1 MANLLSPG
9 IQVSEVD
16 QSQITPVE
24 GDSAAVFGGDFEKG
38 PVGVH
43 TLISSVQEL
52 RDNYGMPNTKN
63 YNDYYQVQNF
73 LAYSG
78 AIYVSRAADLNGT
91 PTKLDG
97 LLFEEN
103 AYKTNVNATKVE
115 GVKVIEADS
124 VDVKFEKTDK
134 FQVGQVLKFNDSN
147 KEYKIKYVRNE
158 VKQIPN
164 PDYQP
169 LTQLVVD
176 PSQASAYVD
185 EVVSYVVTTNAESY
199 TVETDRPDVVLVNK
213 SNKSLTALKV
223 GTAVVTFR
231 ATKEGS
237 RPNTFEFILNV
248 QEKEQTKLVV
258 TPETV
263 NILEGQTAMLNID
276 TDAETYSIVSKNLA
290 IATIA
295 EDKKT
300 INGLRIGSCLVEV
313 SAQANGKTETTKI
326 IDVNVITGIETD
338 LTVSPEGP
346 VTLHKNE
353 EQIFEITTDGF
364 FVLETASEADKEFVT
379 VDTNAKK
386 VTAIKE
392 GNAVVRVRSKVLG
405 ADEVI
410 KRIQIIIL
418 PEKISAT
425 VEPTEINVN
434 TDAGDQTLTVT
445 TEATNISAR
454 VIDTSVA
461 NVSTQEKI
469 ITLTPL
475 AAGNTEIEI
484 TVSSEGYSN
493 NIITVPLTVTAV
505 NADPSGTTNQKSKAK
520 KG

>member
-78 AIYVSRAADLNGT
+78 AIYVSRAADINGT
-91 PTKLDG
+91 PTQLDG
-97 LLFEEN
+97 LQFEEN
-103 AYKTNVNATKVE
+103 AYKTNVNASKIE

-134 FQVGQVLKFNDSN
+134 FEVGQVLKFNDSN

-176 PSQASAYVD
+176 PSQVSAYVD
-185 EVVSYVVTTNAESY
+185 EVVSYVITTDAESY

-223 GTAVVTFR
+223 GTAIVTFK

-237 RPNTFEFILNV
+237 RTNSFELKFDV
-248 QEKEQTKLVV
+248 QEKEQTKL
-258 TPETV
+258 P
-263 NILEGQTAMLNID
+263 
-276 TDAETYSIVSKNLA
+276 
-290 IATIA
+290 
-295 EDKKT
+295 
-300 INGLRIGSCLVEV
+300 
-313 SAQANGKTETTKI
+313 
-326 IDVNVITGIETD
+326 
-338 LTVSPEGP
+338 
-346 VTLHKNE
+346 
-353 EQIFEITTDGF
+353 
-364 FVLETASEADKEFVT
+364 
-379 VDTNAKK
+379 
-386 VTAIKE
+386 
-392 GNAVVRVRSKVLG
+392 
-405 ADEVI
+405 
-410 KRIQIIIL
+410 
-418 PEKISAT
+418 
-425 VEPTEINVN
+425 
-434 TDAGDQTLTVT
+434 
-445 TEATNISAR
+445 
-454 VIDTSVA
+454 
-461 NVSTQEKI
+461 
-469 ITLTPL
+469 
-475 AAGNTEIEI
+475 
-484 TVSSEGYSN
+484 
-493 NIITVPLTVTAV
+493 
-505 NADPSGTTNQKSKAK
+505 
-520 KG
+520 